1 MKNML
6 NGQSIELTCPHCG
19 HKISETIGKLKTNPK
34 LTCTKCKGGIS
45 VDATHMRTEIA
56 KVEKALL
63 DFKRTLGKLG
73 K

>member
-1 MKNML
+1 MENML

-34 LTCTKCKGGIS
+34 LTCTRCKGGIS

-56 KVEKALL
+56 KAEKSIADL
-63 DFKRTLGKLG
+63 KRTIERFGK
-73 K
+73 